1 MSGYLILLG
10 APGAGKGTQA
20 KRLAEQLGLVHIS
33 SGDLFREHFDNETDL
48 GKLARGYIDRGCLV
62 PDDVTIAMVRD
73 RLGRPDAAAGA
84 VLDGFPRTLP
94 QAEALDEIL
103 AGFHGRVNAVIY
115 IRVGEAVLVR
125 RLTGRWMCR
134 QSGHI
139 YHEDFN
145 PPRTPGV
152 CDLDGSPLYQ
162 RSDDSE
168 EVVRHRIQVYLGET
182 SPLLAFYR
190 ERGLVREVDGDQSI
204 EAVTEAVLKEMAS

>member
-1 MSGYLILLG
+1 MSGYLIMLG

-20 KRLAEQLGLVHIS
+20 KRLAEKLGLVHIS
-33 SGDLFREHFDNETDL
+33 SGDLFREHFDKETEL
-48 GKLARGYIDRGCLV
+48 GKLARGYIDQGRLV
-62 PDDVTIAMVRD
+62 PDDVTIAMVRE
-73 RLGRPDAAAGA
+73 RLGRPDAAAGE

-103 AGFHGRVNAVIY
+103 AGMRGRVSAVIY
-115 IRVGEAVLVR
+115 IRVGEAALVR

-134 QSGHI
+134 KAGHI

-168 EVVRHRIQVYLGET
+168 QVVRQRIQVYLGET
-182 SPLLAFYR
+182 SPLLEFYR
-190 ERGLVREVDGDQSI
+190 LRGLVREVDGEQSI
-204 EAVTEAVLKEMAS
+204 EAVTEAVLREMAS